1 MNKKSVRSNPHTLGD
16 DIAKKHLHPAKVITL
31 SFIMIIILGTF
42 LLCLPI
48 SSRTGEFTGLLD
60 SLFTATTSTCVTGL
74 IVVDTLQHWSF
85 FGQAVILL
93 LIQVGGLGLVSL
105 TTFFF
110 IVLRHKVGISRLNIA
125 QESVGSGTL
134 QTLNSLIKIVV
145 GSTVVIELLGAI
157 VLSTQFIPEYGLK
170 RGIWTAIFT
179 SVSAYCNAG
188 IDVLT
193 NGFKSLS
200 DFSENPI
207 VLITIMLLIVTGG
220 LGFIVFQDLLT
231 YKKRKKLML
240 HTRTV
245 LFATAVLILFGAIA
259 VFALEYTN
267 NKTIGAMSLPNK
279 IVNSFFQSISYRT
292 AGFCTFNIADMN
304 IVSKTLGC
312 VFMFIG
318 AAPGSTGGGIKI
330 TTFMI
335 LVMTVVATVKN
346 RSETVL
352 FHRRVDYRV
361 VYKALSIV
369 FLGIVVVCITT
380 GVLLIENS
388 ISLVDSVYESV
399 SAFAT
404 VGLSTGITPALGSV
418 SKVALII
425 TMLIGRC
432 GIISFFIALTLH
444 EQNNHKNFV
453 IPEGEIIVG

>member
-1 MNKKSVRSNPHTLGD
+1 MKKKTVRSNPHTLGD
-16 DIAKKHLHPAKVITL
+16 ENARKHLHPARVITL
-31 SFIMIIILGTF
+31 SFIMIIVLGTF

-74 IVVDTLQHWSF
+74 TVVDTLQHWSG
-85 FGQAVILL
+85 FGQFVILL

-125 QESVGSGTL
+125 QESVGLGTL

-145 GSTVVIELLGAI
+145 GSTVIIELLGAV
-157 VLSTQFIPEYGLK
+157 VLSTQFIPALGLK
-170 RGIWTAIFT
+170 KGIWTAIFM

-188 IDVLT
+188 LDILS
-193 NGFKSLS
+193 GCKSLAG
-200 DFSENPI
+200 FSGNPV

-245 LFATAVLILFGAIA
+245 LFATAVLIMLGAIA
-259 VFALEYTN
+259 VFALEYKN
-267 NKTIGAMSLPNK
+267 SKTIGVMSLPNK
-279 IVNSFFQSISYRT
+279 ILNSFFQSISYRT
-292 AGFCTFNIADMN
+292 AGFSTVNIADMS
-304 IVSKTLGC
+304 IVSKALGC
-312 VFMFIG
+312 IFMFIG
-318 AAPGSTGGGIKI
+318 AAPGSTGGGIKV
-330 TTFMI
+330 TTFLI

-346 RSETVL
+346 RGETVL

-369 FLGIVVVCITT
+369 FLGIIVICITT
-380 GVLLIENS
+380 GVLLFENS
-388 ISLVDSVYESV
+388 ISFVDSVYESV

-404 VGLSTGITPALGSV
+404 VGLSTGITAQLGSI
-418 SKVALII
+418 SRLALII

-432 GIISFFIALTLH
+432 GIISFFIALTMR
-444 EQNNHKNFV
+444 EPNSHKNLV